1 MILLKQRCVRIVV
14 NHNKKISQNKI
25 YIFCNLKKKK
35 KIDLF
40 PRSFLILFTISQ
52 FLDIIK
58 RVLVIEKL
66 IGVKTSLKFTLVTL
80 SSLKTYEK
88 LQI

>member
-14 NHNKKISQNKI
+14 NHIKKISQNKI
-25 YIFCNLKKKK
+25 YIFCNLKKK

-80 SSLKTYEK
+80 SSLKTYKK